1 MADSTE
7 STHTSIR
14 NPFGAPKG
22 YKQQKFL
29 KELAI
34 HANLPLT
41 LPFLLPE
48 CATEKQTRTQTHP
61 RGKMPHS
68 FKSVSPDY
76 ETDIQ
81 TYAKEAKVKQFLVHS
96 KCEINLPKPQ
106 ISSLCPSSDSR
117 NVSQC

>member
-48 CATEKQTRTQTHP
+48 CATEKQTHTLRPIHVV
-61 RGKMPHS
+61 KCHS
-68 FKSVSPDY
+68 FKSVSPDC

-81 TYAKEAKVKQFLVHS
+81 TKEAKVKQF
-96 KCEINLPKPQ
+96 
-106 ISSLCPSSDSR
+106 
-117 NVSQC
+117 